1 MFSNRMSNNV
11 LFLKLLPL
19 LLLPRIKERNG
30 KARITKRNHDLK
42 IQDLINS
49 LANNKIAYA
58 HVLALVLAHAF
69 VLAYAY
75 THLQIA

>member
-11 LFLKLLPL
+11 LLLKLLPL

-30 KARITKRNHDLK
+30 KARITKGNHDLK

-58 HVLALVLAHAF
+58 HVLALVLAYAF

-75 THLQIA
+75 THL